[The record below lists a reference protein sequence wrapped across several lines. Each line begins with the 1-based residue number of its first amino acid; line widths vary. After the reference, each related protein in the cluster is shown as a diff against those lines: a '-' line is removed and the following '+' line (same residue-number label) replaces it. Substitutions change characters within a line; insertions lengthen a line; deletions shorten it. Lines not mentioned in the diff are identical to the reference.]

1 MYAGQIK
8 LILNA
13 LLGVVVVLSLM
24 FAPVQASI
32 SVASNDM
39 SGMTTIMKSTGCK
52 KHPCP
57 CEKTKIPCNMKFG
70 CAVSCVGLS
79 VTQLSNNPEHLALYS
94 EISFVRVTETVASI
108 ETVPL
113 RRPPRV

>member
-32 SVASNDM
+32 SVASTDM
-39 SGMTTIMKSTGCK
+39 SGVMTGMKSTGCK
-52 KHPCP
+52 EQPCL
-57 CEKTKIPCNMKFG
+57 CEKAKSTCDMKLG
-70 CAVSCVGLS
+70 CEMGCVYLNVSENFS
-79 VTQLSNNPEHLALYS
+79 H
-94 EISFVRVTETVASI
+94 TETTTYHDDVVFAYDGSSLLPLDV
-108 ETVPL
+108 VPL